1 MAWFPVT
8 DILGRIFMLRMLR
21 GKIGKSVALALAV
34 TGILALAGCGQKK
47 QAAAT
52 TVPVKT
58 MQVIKRDTP
67 TVYDFTGFVEAQ
79 QKVSIMSKV
88 TGRITSKN
96 FNGGDFV
103 TAGQVLFTIDS
114 RTAKADALNA
124 EANLAS
130 ARSELIRLQ
139 RDEQRY
145 KTLYAQNAVSKQVY
159 DQAIASAEQAQAA
172 VNAKQALLENAQIT
186 LGETDVVAPISG
198 RIDTSDLAVGNFV
211 NVGSTTMATI
221 TSIDPVR
228 VKFSMSENEYLRLAK
243 SHNDKGAASLEN
255 LTLKLSD
262 GSTYP
267 ELGTV
272 EQVDNNVSD
281 GTGTLTLKARF
292 ANASHLLLPGMFAK
306 LEANAGTTVGAML
319 IPQRSVKEMLYKKF
333 VYTVDKDNKVDM
345 KEVKLGARVG
355 RLWLVESGLKGD
367 ETIVV
372 EGIQKVNKGTSVKA
386 EPITEADLDT
396 GESK

>member
-1 MAWFPVT
+1 
-8 DILGRIFMLRMLR
+8 MLR

>member
-1 MAWFPVT
+1 
-8 DILGRIFMLRMLR
+8 MLRMLR

>member
-1 MAWFPVT
+1 
-8 DILGRIFMLRMLR
+8 MLRTMK
-21 GKIGKSVALALAV
+21 GKLGKGVALALAI
-34 TGILALAGCGQKK
+34 TGMLALAGCGQKQ

-52 TVPVKT
+52 AVPVKT

-79 QKVSIMSKV
+79 QKVTVMSKV
-88 TGRITSKN
+88 SGRITSKN

-114 RTAKADALNA
+114 RSAKADALNA

-145 KTLYAQNAVSKQVY
+145 KTLYAQNAVSKQTY
-159 DQAIASAEQAQAA
+159 DQAVASAEQAQAA

-198 RIDTSDLAVGNFV
+198 RIDTSDLAVGNYV

-267 ELGTV
+267 EPGTV

-306 LEANAGTTVGAML
+306 LEANAGTTTGAML

-372 EGIQKVNKGTSVKA
+372 EGIQKVNKGSTVKPQA
-386 EPITEADLDT
+386 ITEADLDT

>member
-1 MAWFPVT
+1 
-8 DILGRIFMLRMLR
+8 MLRMLK

-159 DQAIASAEQAQAA
+159 DQAVASAEQAQAA

-267 ELGTV
+267 ELGIV
-272 EQVDNNVSD
+272 EQVD
-281 GTGTLTLKARF
+281 K
-292 ANASHLLLPGMFAK
+292 HQKYLLP
-306 LEANAGTTVGAML
+306 
-319 IPQRSVKEMLYKKF
+319 I
-333 VYTVDKDNKVDM
+333 
-345 KEVKLGARVG
+345 
-355 RLWLVESGLKGD
+355 
-367 ETIVV
+367 
-372 EGIQKVNKGTSVKA
+372 
-386 EPITEADLDT
+386 
-396 GESK
+396 

>member
-1 MAWFPVT
+1 
-8 DILGRIFMLRMLR
+8 MLRMLR

-159 DQAIASAEQAQAA
+159 DQAVASAEQAQAA

-306 LEANAGTTVGAML
+306 LEANAGTTAGAML

>member
-1 MAWFPVT
+1 
-8 DILGRIFMLRMLR
+8 MLRMLR
-21 GKIGKSVALALAV
+21 GKIGKSVAIALAV

>member
-1 MAWFPVT
+1 
-8 DILGRIFMLRMLR
+8 MLRMLK

>member
-1 MAWFPVT
+1 
-8 DILGRIFMLRMLR
+8 
-21 GKIGKSVALALAV
+21 
-34 TGILALAGCGQKK
+34 
-47 QAAAT
+47 
-52 TVPVKT
+52 
-58 MQVIKRDTP
+58 
-67 TVYDFTGFVEAQ
+67 
-79 QKVSIMSKV
+79 
-88 TGRITSKN
+88 
-96 FNGGDFV
+96 
-103 TAGQVLFTIDS
+103 
-114 RTAKADALNA
+114 
-124 EANLAS
+124 
-130 ARSELIRLQ
+130 
-139 RDEQRY
+139 
-145 KTLYAQNAVSKQVY
+145 
-159 DQAIASAEQAQAA
+159 
-172 VNAKQALLENAQIT
+172 
-186 LGETDVVAPISG
+186 
-198 RIDTSDLAVGNFV
+198 
-211 NVGSTTMATI
+211 MATI

-267 ELGTV
+267 ELGIV

-292 ANASHLLLPGMFAK
+292 SNASHLLLPGMFAK

>member
-1 MAWFPVT
+1 
-8 DILGRIFMLRMLR
+8 MLR

-96 FNGGDFV
+96 FNGGDFAL
-103 TAGQVLFTIDS
+103 AGQVLFTIDS

-386 EPITEADLDT
+386 EAITEADLDT

>member
-159 DQAIASAEQAQAA
+159 DQAVASAEQAQAA

>member
-1 MAWFPVT
+1 
-8 DILGRIFMLRMLR
+8 MLRMLR

-159 DQAIASAEQAQAA
+159 DQAVASAEQAQAA

>member
-1 MAWFPVT
+1 
-8 DILGRIFMLRMLR
+8 MLRMLR

-159 DQAIASAEQAQAA
+159 DQAVASAEQAQAA

-267 ELGTV
+267 ELGIV

-292 ANASHLLLPGMFAK
+292 SNASHLLLPGMFAK

>member
-1 MAWFPVT
+1 
-8 DILGRIFMLRMLR
+8 MLRMLR

-386 EPITEADLDT
+386 EAITEADLDT

>member
-1 MAWFPVT
+1 
-8 DILGRIFMLRMLR
+8 MLKIMK

-34 TGILALAGCGQKK
+34 TGILALTGCGGQKK
-47 QAAAT
+47 QAAGGPT
-52 TVPVKT
+52 PVKT

-79 QKVSIMSKV
+79 QKVTVMSKV
-88 TGRITSKN
+88 SGRITSKN

-114 RTAKADALNA
+114 RSAKADALNA

-130 ARSELIRLQ
+130 AKSELIRLQ

-145 KTLYAQNAVSKQVY
+145 KALYAQNAVSKQVY
-159 DQAIASAEQAQAA
+159 DQAVASAEQAQAA

-186 LGETDVVAPISG
+186 LGETDVLAPISG
-198 RIDTSDLAVGNFV
+198 RIDTSDLAVGNYV

-243 SHNDKGAASLEN
+243 SHTDKGAASLEN

-267 ELGTV
+267 DLGTV

-292 ANASHLLLPGMFAK
+292 SNAGHLLLPGMFAK
-306 LEANAGTTVGAML
+306 LEANAGTTVGALL

-333 VYTVDKDNKVDM
+333 VYTVDTDNKVDM

-372 EGIQKVNKGTSVKA
+372 EGIQKVNKGSTVKA
-386 EPITEADLDT
+386 QAITEADLDT